1 MKYRQKDKM
10 LILSATFGDG
20 HKQVAN
26 AISEAVQYKL
36 PKVEP
41 IILDI
46 MEWIHPVLY
55 PVSNY
60 FYKSVI
66 KKFPQVYGYLYQKTR
81 EKNSFSVKLNTLFS
95 LGMRS
100 MLEILNKIN
109 PSVVVSTY
117 PIAAGIMS
125 KLKEQGLIDVP
136 VVTII
141 TDYTDHS
148 YWIHSYTD
156 QYVVGSKQVRD
167 RLIKLGVDSKKIK
180 CTGIPVR
187 QKFVKK
193 QSRELLAKKY
203 CLNSNQFTILVMGG
217 GDGFFG
223 KGTSTFQALENLSC
237 PVQMIV
243 VCGRNKKL
251 RNQLEEELR
260 TSKHN
265 VLVLGFCENI
275 DELMAVADL
284 MISKPGGVTTS
295 EAIAMEL
302 PLMIFNPLP
311 GQEEDNANYLV
322 DTGIAVR
329 AENEQDLL
337 MKIQSMINDTFSLLS
352 MKQKTKQIQTNS
364 SSLDALAVII
374 RTANRNEELKIAL
387 AK

>member
-1 MKYRQKDKM
+1 MNYRQKDKM
-10 LILSATFGDG
+10 LLLSATFGDG

-26 AISEAVQYKL
+26 AISEVVEYTL
-36 PKVEP
+36 PNMEP
-41 IILDI
+41 IIIDI
-46 MEWIHPVLY
+46 MEWLHPVLY

-60 FYKSVI
+60 FYKRVI

-81 EKNSFSVKLNTLFS
+81 ERNAFSAKLNTLFS
-95 LGMRS
+95 MGMRS
-100 MLEILNKIN
+100 MLEILEEIN

-117 PIAAGIMS
+117 PFAAGIMS
-125 KLKEQGLIDVP
+125 KLKEQGLIDIP

-148 YWIHSYTD
+148 YWIHPYTD
-156 QYVVGSKQVRD
+156 QYVVGSRQVRD
-167 RLIKLGVDSKKIK
+167 RLISLGVDSRKIK
-180 CTGIPVR
+180 CTGIPIR

-193 QSRELLAKKY
+193 QPRKLLMEKY
-203 CLNSNQFTILVMGG
+203 GLNSSQFTILIMGG

-223 KGTSTFQALENLSC
+223 KGKSTFQALENLSC
-237 PVQMIV
+237 SVQLIV

-251 RNQLEEELR
+251 RKQLEEELGI
-260 TSKHN
+260 SKHN

-275 DELMAVADL
+275 HELMSVADL

-302 PLMIFNPLP
+302 PLLIFNPLP

-322 DTGIAVR
+322 QTGIAIR
-329 AENEQDLL
+329 AEDEQDLL
-337 MKIQSMINDTFSLLS
+337 LKIDSILYDSFSLLS
-352 MKQKTKQIQTNS
+352 MRQKTKQFQTKT
-364 SSLDALAVII
+364 SSLDALAVIL
-374 RTANRNEELKIAL
+374 RAAKRYERPNIAL